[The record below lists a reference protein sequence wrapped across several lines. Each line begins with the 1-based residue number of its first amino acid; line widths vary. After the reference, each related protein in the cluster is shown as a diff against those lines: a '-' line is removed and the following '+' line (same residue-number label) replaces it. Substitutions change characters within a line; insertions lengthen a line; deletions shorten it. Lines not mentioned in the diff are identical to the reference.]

1 MEKMALNESE
11 LAQRWGISIKT
22 LQRWRCDKRGP
33 KFWKL
38 SKRVTYPIQEVLNF
52 EAKALR
58 ESTGP
63 QPCHDEL
70 TAGARLYSAREAA
83 DATDLPMYWFSHQQ
97 VREKKGI
104 PAIRVGKS
112 VRFNPNQ
119 LIAWVD
125 QLKAAHTLAR
135 G

>member
-33 KFWKL
+33 KYWKL
-38 SKRVTYPIQEVLNF
+38 SKRVTYPIEEVLNF
-52 EAKALR
+52 EARALR

-63 QPCHDEL
+63 QFSVDEIP
-70 TAGARLYSAREAA
+70 AGARLYSALEAA
-83 DATDLPMYWFSHQQ
+83 DATDLPVYWFSHQR

-112 VRFNPNQ
+112 VRFNPDQ
-119 LIAWVD
+119 LMAWVD
-125 QLKAAHTLAR
+125 QLKATHTLAE